1 MNSETIQ
8 VTYEAIDNP
17 VLRLLII
24 FGVAVITSLTG
35 AVVYLYRERQSLQR
49 ELLDMNKESIRVYEG
64 VENAIENNTREI
76 ARLGAAFTG
85 KA

>member
-8 VTYEAIDNP
+8 VTYEAIENP
-17 VLRLLII
+17 VLRLLIF
-24 FGVAVITSLTG
+24 FGVAVITSLAG

-49 ELLDMNKESIRVYEG
+49 ELLDMNRESIRVYEG
-64 VENAIENNTREI
+64 VENAIENNTNEI
-76 ARLGAAFTG
+76 ARLGASLTG